1 MNIQGRVLAVWDKK
15 IVVDIDVAQKVK
27 VKNYMQHC
35 SGRLPF
41 QGFRVSVKVPN
52 NRFNKDDLVKLRVKK
67 KEYAFVDKKTKEK
80 IEGWNLVLEKIIE
93 HHYNF

>member
-1 MNIQGRVLAVWDKK
+1 MNIQGRVLAVWNKK
-15 IVVDIDVAQKVK
+15 IVVDIDVDQKVK
-27 VKNYMQHC
+27 LKNYTRYC

-41 QGFRVSVKVPN
+41 HGFRAFIQVPN

-67 KEYAFVDKKTKEK
+67 KEYAFVDKKTEEK
-80 IEGWNLVLEKIIE
+80 IEGWHLVLEKIIE

>member
-1 MNIQGRVLAVWDKK
+1 MNIQGRVLAVWNKK

-27 VKNYMQHC
+27 LLNYMQHC
-35 SGRLPF
+35 KGKVPYF
-41 QGFRVSVKVPN
+41 NFRVSVKVPN

-67 KEYAFVDKKTKEK
+67 SQYKFIDKDSQEV